1 MSLWD
6 LIKPKG
12 RTIDYVNNMPPLQA
26 PEMEAIQVQDDGQGG
41 LTMANT
47 PTGVNKPV
55 NFLNRLENKR
65 QGLGNTL
72 SGLLFG
78 KQAQPTDY
86 ADTNGDVLNVGISS
100 NPRVGGLVPDIVAG
114 FRENANTP
122 FNPENLGQNRGF
134 AYRLGEGLG
143 TAGRLLSSEL
153 GRGLLTAGIVGATG
167 GSGLEALAYGTQ
179 AGALNNRLRNEDKI
193 YRRAMLEQA
202 QSSLMNSPEFNTL
215 SDAEKQAIYN
225 QMFTVE
231 DGKIKPIEKLDDTE
245 RQNLQSAFNDR
256 LRMNQQEQLNNIA
269 NQINGMRGYVTEGV
283 YNNMLKAQQLRDNA
297 DYRNLY
303 LSNQQEQNRLMNQLR
318 QDQFAYNQMKDQQ
331 DRDFRMQQLANDN
344 AYKNAQLGLGYARL
358 NESREAR
365 LNRMQNQNKL
375 DKSLTDN
382 MQTLADI
389 DAGLQL
395 IKENPGAYS
404 WIKGKMGADL
414 ANRLDPKGVK
424 TRTQIDNIT
433 AVYRKW
439 LTGAQMSDQERKA
452 YERFLPAPSDN
463 ANIVINKLQGMKD
476 SIERKNQIIMQN
488 ANMNAN
494 MAVDNDPLGLGF

>member
-6 LIKPKG
+6 FLKPKG

-47 PTGVNKPV
+47 PTGANKPV

-78 KQAQPTDY
+78 KQSQPTDY

-143 TAGRLLSSEL
+143 TAGRLLSSDI
-153 GRGLLTAGIVGATG
+153 GRGLLTAGTIGALG
-167 GSGLEALAYGTQ
+167 GNGLEAVAYGAT
-179 AGALNNRLRNEDKI
+179 AGTLNNRLRNEDKI

-231 DGKIKPIEKLDDTE
+231 DGKIKPIEELDDTE
-245 RQNLQSAFNDR
+245 RQNLQSAF
-256 LRMNQQEQLNNIA
+256 
-269 NQINGMRGYVTEGV
+269 G
-283 YNNMLKAQQLRDNA
+283 
-297 DYRNLY
+297 
-303 LSNQQEQNRLMNQLR
+303 
-318 QDQFAYNQMKDQQ
+318 
-331 DRDFRMQQLANDN
+331 
-344 AYKNAQLGLGYARL
+344 
-358 NESREAR
+358 
-365 LNRMQNQNKL
+365 
-375 DKSLTDN
+375 
-382 MQTLADI
+382 
-389 DAGLQL
+389 
-395 IKENPGAYS
+395 
-404 WIKGKMGADL
+404 
-414 ANRLDPKGVK
+414 
-424 TRTQIDNIT
+424 
-433 AVYRKW
+433 
-439 LTGAQMSDQERKA
+439 
-452 YERFLPAPSDN
+452 
-463 ANIVINKLQGMKD
+463 
-476 SIERKNQIIMQN
+476 
-488 ANMNAN
+488 
-494 MAVDNDPLGLGF
+494 